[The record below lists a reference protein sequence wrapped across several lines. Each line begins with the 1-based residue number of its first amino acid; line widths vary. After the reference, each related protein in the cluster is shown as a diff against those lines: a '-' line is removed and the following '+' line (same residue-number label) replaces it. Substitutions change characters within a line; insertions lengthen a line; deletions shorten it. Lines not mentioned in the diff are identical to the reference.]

1 MFFSLQINT
10 MKIII
15 SIFFI
20 QFLLGESNLDDNS
33 NSTTSLFS
41 DLKEIEQKSLEIH
54 QSILDAINNDNY
66 KDNVNMLIQI
76 YDIHK
81 KNSLQMNQLLTYTL
95 GKIDDKK
102 VIPILMEIAQDN
114 KTPLSI
120 RNSAIEILSN
130 KQAPELID
138 FFVQMIGDPNSM
150 DNVNKFSLDIMGDV
164 SEERMIMAVLE
175 AYQLGRNKYFSLL
188 NTIMNGLENFEN
200 SNVPAVYKEI
210 ARTKDF
216 PSNIRLK
223 AFKALAKFS
232 EMPESADE
240 IIELLQD
247 PSNYTYYQEIISIL
261 KEYDIYDN
269 YKIKLRHAAFIAM
282 QKDIAMF
289 KNE

>member
-1 MFFSLQINT
+1 

-210 ARTKDF
+210 ASTKDF